1 MPRAKKPELPPHF
14 LIIAGPNGSGKTT
27 AYKKV
32 DLKIFGQS
40 VWIIN
45 PDALA
50 ARIRQVERKG
60 LDDANKESVVRIGKW
75 LDASIDAHQSVGVET
90 VLSTDKYRE
99 RVLRAKSLGFTI
111 TLVYVILASP
121 DLNIERVQQRV
132 ARGGHDVP
140 HDKIVARYARSLNQM
155 PWFLNQADNAVLYD
169 NSGDQ
174 LKLIGIKHADKLSL
188 DKKAIPTVLAAISK
202 GPDAGGNSS

>member
-1 MPRAKKPELPPHF
+1 VRMPRAKKPELPPHF

-32 DLKIFGQS
+32 DLKVFGQS

-50 ARIRQVERKG
+50 ARIRKIEKKG
-60 LDDANKESVVRIGKW
+60 LDDANRESVIRIGRW
-75 LDASIDAHQSVGVET
+75 LDSSIDAHQSVGVET

-99 RVLRAKSLGFTI
+99 RVLRAKALGFTV
-111 TLVYVILASP
+111 TLVYVILDSP
-121 DLNIERVQQRV
+121 NLNIERVRQRV

-140 HDKIVARYARSLNQM
+140 REKIVARYTRSLNQM
-155 PWFLNQADNAVLYD
+155 PWFLNQANNAVLYD
-169 NSGDQ
+169 NSGEQ
-174 LKLIGIKHADKLSL
+174 LKLIGIKQADTLSL
-188 DKKAIPTVLAAISK
+188 DKNAIPAVIAAINA
-202 GPDAGGNSS
+202 GPDAG

>member
-1 MPRAKKPELPPHF
+1 MRMPRAKKPELPPHF

-32 DLKIFGQS
+32 DLKVFGQS

-50 ARIRQVERKG
+50 ARIRKIEKKG
-60 LDDANKESVVRIGKW
+60 LDDANRESVIRIGRW
-75 LDASIDAHQSVGVET
+75 LDSSIDAHQSVGVET

-99 RVLRAKSLGFTI
+99 RVLRAKALGFTV
-111 TLVYVILASP
+111 TLVYVILDSP
-121 DLNIERVQQRV
+121 NLNIERVRQRV

-140 HDKIVARYARSLNQM
+140 REKIVARYTRSLNQM
-155 PWFLNQADNAVLYD
+155 PWFLNQANNAVLYD
-169 NSGDQ
+169 NSGEQ
-174 LKLIGIKHADKLSL
+174 LKLIGIKQADTLSL
-188 DKKAIPTVLAAISK
+188 DKNAIPAVIAAINA
-202 GPDAGGNSS
+202 GADAG

>member
-32 DLKIFGQS
+32 DLKVFGQS

-50 ARIRQVERKG
+50 ARIRKIEKKG
-60 LDDANKESVVRIGKW
+60 LDDANRESVIRIGRW
-75 LDASIDAHQSVGVET
+75 LDSSIDAHQSVGVET

-99 RVLRAKSLGFTI
+99 RVLRAKALGFTV
-111 TLVYVILASP
+111 TLVYVILDSP
-121 DLNIERVQQRV
+121 NLNIERVRQRV

-140 HDKIVARYARSLNQM
+140 REKIVARYTRSLNQM
-155 PWFLNQADNAVLYD
+155 PWFLNQANNAVLYD
-169 NSGDQ
+169 NSGEQ
-174 LKLIGIKHADKLSL
+174 LKLIGIKQADTLSL
-188 DKKAIPTVLAAISK
+188 DKNAIPAVIAAINA
-202 GPDAGGNSS
+202 GADAG